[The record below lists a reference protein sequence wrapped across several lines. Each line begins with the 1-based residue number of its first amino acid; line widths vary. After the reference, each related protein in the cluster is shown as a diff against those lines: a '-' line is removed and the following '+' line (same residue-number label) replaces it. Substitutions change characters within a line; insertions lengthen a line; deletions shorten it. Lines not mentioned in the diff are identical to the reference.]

1 MIRYCLISFSLLLFV
16 FQIEAQV
23 QTLHNTLAKGTLNS
37 TFGLHYKGGS
47 DFTFLASYNYVFGI
61 NYCFKHH
68 FTFGLESNYMT
79 LKHLKFSP
87 GASWTSNNLLAGIN
101 IQRNDH
107 LFKTKMGK
115 FKVASIL
122 TIGGGGVFSSD
133 VLIEQNQTKK
143 SSFNPTGFYTNAGVG
158 LRLEFFRRIF
168 IEIKE
173 SGGYLVKNKV
183 DLRLS
188 NQNKISTKNWY
199 TETQIKFGIF
209 MFINSLDKCGTC
221 PKW

>member
-1 MIRYCLISFSLLLFV
+1 MIRYCWISFSLFLFV
-16 FQIEAQV
+16 FQTNAQV
-23 QTLHNTLAKGTLNS
+23 QTLHNAVANGTLNC
-37 TFGLHYKGGS
+37 TGGLQFKQIS
-47 DFTFLASYNYVFGI
+47 NTPILPSNNYVIGI

-68 FTFGLESNYMT
+68 YTIGLESNYT
-79 LKHLKFSP
+79 AFSP
-87 GASWTSNNLLAGIN
+87 MNFTPSASWESKNLLTGIN
-101 IQRNDH
+101 VQRIDH
-107 LFKTKMGK
+107 LFKTKIGK
-115 FKVASIL
+115 FKIASIL

-133 VLIEQNQTKK
+133 ELIEQNQTKK

-199 TETQIKFGIF
+199 TETQLKFGVFI
-209 MFINSLDKCGTC
+209 FINTLNKCGTC

>member
-1 MIRYCLISFSLLLFV
+1 MIRYCLVNFSLLLFV
-16 FQIEAQV
+16 FQTEAQV
-23 QTLHNTLAKGTLNS
+23 QTLHNTVAKGTLNC
-37 TFGLHYKGGS
+37 TGGLQFKEISNIHIS
-47 DFTFLASYNYVFGI
+47 QSNNYAFGI

-68 FTFGLESNYMT
+68 YTIGLESNLTAFTSMN
-79 LKHLKFSP
+79 FSP
-87 GASWTSNNLLAGIN
+87 SASWTSKNLLTGIN
-101 IQRNDH
+101 VQRNDH

-122 TIGGGGVFSSD
+122 TIGGGFVFSSD
-133 VLIEQNQTKK
+133 ELIEQNQTKK
-143 SSFNPTGFYTNAGVG
+143 STFKPTGFYTNAGVG

-188 NQNKISTKNWY
+188 NQNKISAKNWY
-199 TETQIKFGIF
+199 IETQIKFGIF
-209 MFINSLDKCGTC
+209 MFINTLDKCGTC